1 MENDRMHFD
10 DDTIFF
16 SGWLAK
22 SDCGTGKI
30 SEAGFIWTM
39 LYRVVKMEKWIINI
53 PSHTFGMG
61 TSEDFT
67 IIIH

>member
-1 MENDRMHFD
+1 MEDK
-10 DDTIFF
+10 
-16 SGWLAK
+16 AK
-22 SDCGTGKI
+22 KI
-30 SEAGFIWTM
+30 IDASEARFIWTM